1 MNLTFI
7 KNTIAAAGSTINNYT
22 STTTTTGN
30 GKRRRID
37 DPASTSASNHGDILA
52 VPFDLDRPHPSPY
65 LAMLAVTPKRRLEEL
80 SVVPDFDFDLDFDF
94 DFDSDSVS
102 DSEAIES
109 SAASAINLGVGEVLA
124 VKRRRVHFDFHVRF
138 DLPQEK
144 DQGMPPHAPYK
155 LASRSGTQLTQKA
168 RQDTLSSIAKFL
180 FEELPVAG
188 TKRRFEELLV
198 VGSDPEAMPP
208 KKPRPAPPS
217 TIPSKRPARHSKKQA
232 RLANASKSPLFAK
245 CKPPSM
251 TPILEDVASC
261 PWNMVEGADYPVV
274 EDEESEAAEAEFE
287 DVAVPMDV
295 EFEVAT
301 DQVVIKHVTFD
312 ETKNSVRIIWNAEQV
327 SQVALEH
334 ETAAVV
340 ESVPKLPIKKR
351 DNLVSTLDGGYW
363 AVPATGRKRRQTNFF
378 TP

>member
-1 MNLTFI
+1 
-7 KNTIAAAGSTINNYT
+7 
-22 STTTTTGN
+22 
-30 GKRRRID
+30 
-37 DPASTSASNHGDILA
+37 
-52 VPFDLDRPHPSPY
+52 
-65 LAMLAVTPKRRLEEL
+65 MLAVTTERRLEEL
-80 SVVPDFDFDLDFDF
+80 SVVPDFDFDLDF

-168 RQDTLSSIAKFL
+168 RQDTLSSIAKIL
-180 FEELPVAG
+180 FEELPVVGSDPEATAG
-188 TKRRFEELLV
+188 NKRRFEELSV

-217 TIPSKRPARHSKKQA
+217 TIPSKRPARHSKIRSKKQA

-312 ETKNSVRIIWNAEQV
+312 ETKNRVRIIWNAEQV

-334 ETAAVV
+334 ETVAVV
-340 ESVPKLPIKKR
+340 ESVPKFPSKKR

-363 AVPATGRKRRQTNFF
+363 AVPVTGRKRRQTIFF
-378 TP
+378 TPC